1 MKKIEELRKKA
12 MALPEKPGVYIMK
25 NDSSQVIYIGKA
37 KNLKKRV
44 SQYFTSRISHT
55 TKVLRMV
62 DNVNDFDYILVTS
75 EFEALILECN
85 LIKQYMP
92 KYNILLKDDKG
103 YSYVRVEKNGWKSI
117 SAVFRKEDDGAVYYG
132 PYTSSDYVS
141 SAVKEAIDIF
151 MLPHCNKK
159 FPADIKRKGRPCLN
173 YHIKLC
179 SGACS
184 GKITQEENNKCVDE
198 ALKFVLGGKS
208 EILGSLKQEM
218 EEASENLEFERAAR
232 LRDKI
237 RAIEKVSQ
245 KQHVVSLRHKNQDIF
260 GIESVGAKTCV
271 NVLNVREGT
280 IVNTDYFI
288 IDRIDNNEDDYVQII
303 TNYYSSHNDYPD
315 RILISYDFSEDS
327 YVSEF
332 LLSLGKKKIQIINPK
347 SGESHNLLTMAHNNA
362 REKLTRVLSFN
373 DRKKAALL
381 ELKELLG
388 LENFPT
394 VIESYDISNLNGSEN
409 VGGMVVFVDG
419 KPDKKAYRRFL
430 INSFDGQD
438 DFRSLAEVLE
448 RRIGEYYINIDGG
461 DEFGRKPDLVL
472 LDGGTGQVSAVR
484 KIFEEKGFDVP
495 LFGMV
500 KDGKHRT
507 RAITSGGREIT
518 INDNRSVFTLISEI
532 QEEVHR
538 FAISYH
544 RKLRQKNTLTNTL
557 TSIPGIGEK
566 KAKALLVKFGSVSA
580 VKEAEIEEL
589 MTVKGITASLAQIIY
604 NYFR

>member
-1 MKKIEELRKKA
+1 MKKTEELRKKA
-12 MALPEKPGVYIMK
+12 VALPEKPGVYIMK
-25 NDSSQVIYIGKA
+25 NDASEIIYIGKA
-37 KNLKKRV
+37 KNLKNRV
-44 SQYFTSRISHT
+44 SQYFSSRSSHT
-55 TKVLRMV
+55 TKVLKMV
-62 DNVNDFDYILVTS
+62 NNVHDFDYIIVSS

-103 YSYVRVEKNGWKSI
+103 YSYVRVENNGWKTI
-117 SAVFRKEDDGAVYYG
+117 SSVFRKEDDGAKYCG
-132 PYTSSDYVS
+132 PYTASEYVS

-159 FPADIKRKGRPCLN
+159 FPSDIKKSGRPCLN
-173 YHIKLC
+173 YHINLC
-179 SGACS
+179 SGACA
-184 GKITQEENNKCVDE
+184 GKISQEENNKCVDE
-198 ALKFVLGGKS
+198 ALRFVLGGKT
-208 EILGSLKQEM
+208 EILAALRTEM
-218 EEASENLEFERAAR
+218 EDAAEKLEFEKAAR

-237 RAIEKVSQ
+237 RAIEKISQ
-245 KQHVVSLRHKNQDIF
+245 KQNVVSLRHENQDVF
-260 GIESVGAKTCV
+260 GIESVGQKTCV

-288 IDRIDNNEDDYVQII
+288 VDRIDEIEEDYVQIV
-303 TNYYSSHNDYPD
+303 TNYYSEHRDLPD
-315 RILISYDFSEDS
+315 RLLISFRFSENS
-327 YVSEF
+327 YISEF
-332 LLSLGKKKIQIINPK
+332 LLSLGKKKIEIVNPR
-347 SGESHNLLTMAHNNA
+347 SGESHNLLMMAHNNA
-362 REKLTRVLSFN
+362 REKLTRVLSAN
-373 DRKKAALL
+373 DKKKAALI

-388 LENFPT
+388 LEEYPS
-394 VIESYDISNLNGSEN
+394 VIESYDISNLNGSDN

-419 KPDKKAYRRFL
+419 RPDRKAYRRFL
-430 INSFDGQD
+430 IKSFEGQD
-438 DFRSLAEVLE
+438 DFRALAEVLE
-448 RRIGEYYINIDGG
+448 RRIGEYFINIDGG

-472 LDGGTGQVSAVR
+472 LDGGAGQVSAVK

-507 RAITSGGREIT
+507 RAITTGGREIT
-518 INDNRSVFTLISEI
+518 INDNRSVFTLVSEI

-544 RKLRQKNTLTNTL
+544 RKLRQKNTLTNSL

-566 KAKALLVKFGSVSA
+566 KAKALLLKFGSVNA
-580 VKEAEIEEL
+580 VKEAEIEDL
-589 MTVKGITASLAQIIY
+589 MSVKGITPSLAQIIY